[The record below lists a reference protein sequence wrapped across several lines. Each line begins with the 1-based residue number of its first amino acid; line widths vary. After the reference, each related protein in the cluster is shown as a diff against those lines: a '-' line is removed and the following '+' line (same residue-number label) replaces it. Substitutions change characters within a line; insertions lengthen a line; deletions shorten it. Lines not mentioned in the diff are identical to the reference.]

1 MKTDKEFRYF
11 LIESEG
17 FKLRWYPD
25 STGYPTI
32 GIGHK
37 LTPSEMSSGKIII
50 DGKPVR
56 YANGLTED
64 QVNALMEQDLKK
76 FVDCVNGSVQVS
88 LTQNQF
94 NALVSLAYNIGTGA
108 FTRSTLLKLLN
119 AGHYDLIPE
128 QFRRWKYS
136 GGEPVLVGRRE
147 AEIKLWNKP

>member
-11 LIESEG
+11 LIDSEG

-37 LTPSEMSSGKIII
+37 LTPSEMSPGKIII
-50 DGKPVR
+50 NGQKVR
-56 YANGLTED
+56 YADGLSEA
-64 QVNALMEQDLKK
+64 QANALMEQDVKK
-76 FVDCVNGSVQVS
+76 VVDCVNGSVQVA

-108 FTRSTLLKLLN
+108 FAGSTLVKLLN
-119 AGHYDLIPE
+119 AGHYDLVPE
-128 QFRRWKYS
+128 QFRRWKFS
-136 GGEPVLVGRRE
+136 GGKPILVGRRE